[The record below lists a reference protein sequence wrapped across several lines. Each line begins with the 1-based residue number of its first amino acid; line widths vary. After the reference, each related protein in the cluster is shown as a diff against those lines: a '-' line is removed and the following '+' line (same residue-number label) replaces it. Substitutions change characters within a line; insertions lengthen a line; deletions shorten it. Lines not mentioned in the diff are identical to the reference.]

1 MFVAA
6 WLVVCTV
13 VKRLEEMVTGHPCAI
28 DGGGVMRSGGG
39 DLELS
44 GTVQREPD
52 QCVTWGLQ
60 GSLSVIVVPWPGWLS
75 SLMVPPCASS
85 T

>member
-1 MFVAA
+1 MIVAA

-28 DGGGVMRSGGG
+28 DGGGVMCSGAG
-39 DLELS
+39 DVELS

-52 QCVTWGLQ
+52 
-60 GSLSVIVVPWPGWLS
+60 
-75 SLMVPPCASS
+75 
-85 T
+85 